1 MFGNGAKDP
10 ASVGGSRAYTYILG
24 VSLVCKKNVFKINGQ
39 RIDSIHLNLHG
50 SINDTRLNAAKCS
63 YSEDCYFP
71 KTSQQST
78 PYKPVE
84 LEMEMVAELENV
96 LRLIE
101 SVDILI

>member
-1 MFGNGAKDP
+1 MEYEISFLLFDSRYFWSGA
-10 ASVGGSRAYTYILG
+10 L
-24 VSLVCKKNVFKINGQ
+24 KINGR

-63 YSEDCYFP
+63 LSEECYFP

-84 LEMEMVAELENV
+84 LAMEMVAELENV
-96 LRLIE
+96 LKLIE